1 MAEHQLDSID
11 RILCEALQKSGR
23 IHFNELA
30 PLVQLSVPAVSER
43 VRKLEERGVIQ
54 GFYTK
59 LSPESFGLDILAFI
73 FVTVDS
79 SANHG
84 GFIKK
89 CKQHPEVLECHATTG
104 DFSHL
109 LKVRTRNTASLEKLL
124 SDVQRWDG
132 VRKTLTNLVLSTH
145 AESFALETHAP
156 SPVALASAKGK
167 TKAAKSAKAP
177 KATAAKAAATK
188 ATKTVAARTAKAKR
202 RLATKA

>member
-1 MAEHQLDSID
+1 MAEQHLDSID

-43 VRKLEERGVIQ
+43 VRKLEERGIIQ
-54 GFYTK
+54 GFFTK
-59 LSPESFGLDILAFI
+59 LNPESFGLDILAFI

-79 SANHG
+79 SANHS

-109 LKVRTRNTASLEKLL
+109 LKVRTCNTASLEKLL

-145 AESFALETHAP
+145 AESFSLETGAP
-156 SPVALASAKGK
+156 ATVDTSAPKRGVKSAKKVVAKAPAAKTASKATK
-167 TKAAKSAKAP
+167 TKAAPAKTKGRSAKA
-177 KATAAKAAATK
+177 
-188 ATKTVAARTAKAKR
+188 
-202 RLATKA
+202 

>member
-1 MAEHQLDSID
+1 MSMAHTNLDSID
-11 RILCEALQKSGR
+11 RTLCDALQKNGR

-30 PLVQLSVPAVSER
+30 PLVSLSVPAVSER

-54 GFYTK
+54 GFHAH
-59 LSPESFGLDILAFI
+59 LNPEAFELDILAFI

-79 SANHG
+79 SANHKA
-84 GFIKK
+84 FLKK

-109 LKVRTRNTASLEKLL
+109 LKIRTRNTASLEKLL

-145 AESFALETHAP
+145 SES
-156 SPVALASAKGK
+156 LAVPTGAQEPPAVKK
-167 TKAAKSAKAP
+167 TTKP
-177 KATAAKAAATK
+177 KRRTRTRNTAAAEA
-188 ATKTVAARTAKAKR
+188 
-202 RLATKA
+202 